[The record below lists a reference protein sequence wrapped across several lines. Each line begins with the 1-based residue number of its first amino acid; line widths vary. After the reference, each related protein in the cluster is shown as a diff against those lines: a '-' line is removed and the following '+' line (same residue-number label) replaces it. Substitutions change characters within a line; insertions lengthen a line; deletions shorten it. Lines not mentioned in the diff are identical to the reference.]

1 VVNVILLAAGNFMD
15 PSSILLIMAPILY
28 PLATKLGVN
37 PVHMGIL
44 MIVNTEVGMCHPPVG
59 LNLYVAS
66 GIAKMGISEIT
77 VAVLPWL
84 GYYTVLVDG
93 NDLWIKGGGGNAL
106 LQGVIARAQ
115 ASPHAVAGKVG
126 VVAFSLGG
134 AVGLT
139 YATRLPDQVA
149 TVVVMYPLTNFIKD
163 PADFVGKIKVPVL
176 MLAGTA
182 DTYHSCCVIEKARA
196 LADAAKANPDV
207 APLFVLHEYEGADHG
222 FNMNTSHQRALVA
235 DSRDRAIAQLR
246 QYLVDHC

>member
-1 VVNVILLAAGNFMD
+1 MRALLRSLLFLLTCLALVARADDAGPPQKEYVPKAGTGRVVVVVSGQTGASNYT
-15 PSSILLIMAPILY
+15 SISQDFAD
-28 PLATKLGVN
+28 A
-37 PVHMGIL
+37 
-44 MIVNTEVGMCHPPVG
+44 
-59 LNLYVAS
+59 
-66 GIAKMGISEIT
+66 
-77 VAVLPWL
+77 

-106 LQGVIARAQ
+106 LQGVIAKAQ

-149 TVVVMYPLTNFIKD
+149 TVVVMYPLTNFIQHTD
-163 PADFVGKIKVPVL
+163 DFVGKIKVPVL

-182 DTYHSCCVIEKARA
+182 DTYKSCCVIEKARE
-196 LADAAKANPDV
+196 LAEAAKKNPDV
-207 APLFVLHEYEGADHG
+207 APLFVLHEYEGAEHG

-246 QYLVDHC
+246 QYLGEH

>member
-1 VVNVILLAAGNFMD
+1 MRALLRFASALPACVALAAHAGDAGPAQKEYVPKGGTGRVVVVISGQTGASNYT
-15 PSSILLIMAPILY
+15 SISQDFAD
-28 PLATKLGVN
+28 A
-37 PVHMGIL
+37 
-44 MIVNTEVGMCHPPVG
+44 
-59 LNLYVAS
+59 
-66 GIAKMGISEIT
+66 
-77 VAVLPWL
+77 
-84 GYYTVLVDG
+84 GYDTVLVDG

-126 VVAFSLGG
+126 VVGFSLGG
-134 AVGLT
+134 AAALT

-149 TVVVMYPLTNFIKD
+149 TVVVMYPLTNFIQA

-182 DTYHSCCVIEKARA
+182 DTYRNCCTIEMART
-196 LADAAKANPDV
+196 LADAARKNPDV

-222 FNMNTSHQRALVA
+222 FDMNTSHQRALVS

-246 QYLVDHC
+246 QYLLDR

>member
-1 VVNVILLAAGNFMD
+1 MRALPRLLSLLLTCVALAAQADEAGPPQKEYLPKAGTGRVVVVISGQSGASNYT
-15 PSSILLIMAPILY
+15 SISQDFAD
-28 PLATKLGVN
+28 A
-37 PVHMGIL
+37 
-44 MIVNTEVGMCHPPVG
+44 
-59 LNLYVAS
+59 
-66 GIAKMGISEIT
+66 
-77 VAVLPWL
+77 

-93 NDLWIKGGGGNAL
+93 NDFWIKGGGGNAL

-134 AVGLT
+134 GAALT
-139 YATRLPDQVA
+139 YAARMPEHVA
-149 TVVVMYPLTNFIKD
+149 TVVVMYPLTSFIQD
-163 PADFVGKIKVPVL
+163 PVDFVGKIKVPVL

-182 DTYHSCCVIEKARA
+182 DTYKSCCTIEKARA

-235 DSRDRAIAQLR
+235 DSRDRAIGQLR
-246 QYLVDHC
+246 QYLIDR

>member
-1 VVNVILLAAGNFMD
+1 MRVLLRLAAALLTCIALAAHADDAAPPQKEYLPKAGSGRVVVVISGQTGASNYT
-15 PSSILLIMAPILY
+15 SISQDFAD
-28 PLATKLGVN
+28 A
-37 PVHMGIL
+37 
-44 MIVNTEVGMCHPPVG
+44 
-59 LNLYVAS
+59 
-66 GIAKMGISEIT
+66 
-77 VAVLPWL
+77 

-126 VVAFSLGG
+126 VAGFSLGG
-134 AVGLT
+134 ASALT
-139 YATRLPDQVA
+139 YAARLPEQVA
-149 TVVVMYPLTNFIKD
+149 TVVVMYPLTSFIQN

-182 DTYHSCCVIEKARA
+182 DTYKSCCLIATARA

-207 APLFVLHEYEGADHG
+207 ASLFTLHEYEGADHG

-235 DSRDRAIAQLR
+235 DSRDRAIAQFK
-246 QYLVDHC
+246 QYLLDH